1 MIKVFASVCG
11 DLFHRG
17 HKRYL
22 QQSKALGD
30 YMIVGVLTDE
40 AVRAYKRETIIPFE
54 ERIELVENQK
64 GVDEVIAMDNID
76 PTKLLKKLGGIDII
90 THGDDWGED
99 FPGAEYMRSRGKK
112 AIRTKYYP
120 FQSTTKIIEK
130 IKDM

>member
-11 DLFHRG
+11 DLFHVG
-17 HKRYL
+17 HLNYL
-22 QQSKALGD
+22 RQSKALGD

-40 AVRAYKRETIIPFE
+40 AVMAYKRKPVIPFE
-54 ERIELVENQK
+54 ERIEMVENQK
-64 GVDEVIAMDNID
+64 GVDEVIRMESVD
-76 PTKLLKKLGGIDII
+76 PAELLKRLGDIDVI

-120 FQSTTKIIEK
+120 FQSTTKIIEE